1 RTFFSLPDLLS
12 SRKQYSER
20 KLLNFSQ
27 KEVYDVVSNVKDY
40 HLFVPFCNAS
50 HVYSSTPLGTTG
62 TYVMK
67 AELGVGFKLF
77 EEKYMSQVTCKEP
90 MMVQAIA
97 ADSSLFKEL
106 VTTWKFTPYTY
117 PSGNLQATQPPAC
130 YVDFDITFEFASP
143 IHAQASSV
151 FFDQISKM
159 MLGAFVGRCENVY

>member
-1 RTFFSLPDLLS
+1 MAFSFARRSKQTFSHVGFQFNRTFFSLPDLLS

-62 TYVMK
+62 TYIMK

-90 MMVQAIA
+90 IMVQIN
-97 ADSSLFKEL
+97 
-106 VTTWKFTPYTY
+106 
-117 PSGNLQATQPPAC
+117 NLC
-130 YVDFDITFEFASP
+130 
-143 IHAQASSV
+143 
-151 FFDQISKM
+151 
-159 MLGAFVGRCENVY
+159 L